1 MEAPCKDCKK
11 RIVGCH
17 ANCEEYKKFDNF
29 CVIERHKRLLKWH
42 ATYAGISVKTER
54 IKGR

>member
-1 MEAPCKDCKK
+1 MEAPCKNCKA
-11 RIVGCH
+11 REVGCH
-17 ANCEEYKKFDNF
+17 SKCEEYKKFDNF